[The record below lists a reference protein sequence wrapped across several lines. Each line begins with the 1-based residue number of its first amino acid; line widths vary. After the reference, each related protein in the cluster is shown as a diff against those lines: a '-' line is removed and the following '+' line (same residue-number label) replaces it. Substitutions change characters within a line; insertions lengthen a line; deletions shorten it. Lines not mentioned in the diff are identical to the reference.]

1 MPLIK
6 EIIEVIEA
14 FAPPAYQ
21 EEYDNAALLTGNPL
35 TQCTGAL
42 LTLDCT
48 EEVVEE
54 AVQKNCE
61 LIIAHHPVIF
71 KGLKKLTGSN
81 YVERTIIKAIQK
93 GIAIYA
99 CHTNLDN
106 VQAGVNFKIAQKLGL
121 TGTRIL
127 APKSGLLKRLETYVP
142 EGHEDKVREALFNA
156 GAGNVGNYDQCSFN
170 LEGTGTFRGNEN
182 TNPFLGE
189 SGKLS
194 REKETKIEC
203 IFDSFKAHQVLRA
216 LFSAHPYEE
225 VAYAVFEMQNSHSM
239 VGSGLIGYFETA
251 LSEHDF
257 LNHLK
262 SVFNLKVLKHT
273 ALTGKKIQTVA
284 LCGGSGQFLLKNA
297 ISSNADAYVSA
308 DFKYHEYFDAEGKL
322 LLADIGHFESEQFT
336 PEIFYEIIQKKFP
349 KFAIHLSKTNTNPVN
364 YF

>member
-6 EIIEVIEA
+6 EIIAVIES
-14 FAPPAYQ
+14 FAPPAFQ
-21 EEYDNAALLTGNPL
+21 EDYDNAALLTGNL
-35 TQCTGAL
+35 KTDCEAVL

-48 EEVVEE
+48 EEVIEE
-54 AVQKNCE
+54 AIQKNCN

-81 YVERTIIKAIQK
+81 YVERTIIKAIQS
-93 GIAIYA
+93 GIAVYA

-106 VQAGVNFKIAQKLGL
+106 VQLGVNHKIAQKLGL
-121 TGTRIL
+121 MNTQVL
-127 APKSGLLKRLETYVP
+127 APKTGLLRRLETYVP
-142 EGHEDKVREALFNA
+142 AGYEDKVREALFNA

-170 LEGTGTFRGNEN
+170 LEGTGTFRGNEH
-182 TNPFLGE
+182 THPFLGE

-203 IFDSFKAHQVLRA
+203 IFEAYKMNQVLNA
-216 LFSAHPYEE
+216 LFEAHPYEE
-225 VAYAVFEMQNSHSM
+225 VAYAVFHPQNHHRQ
-239 VGSGLIGYFETA
+239 VGSGLIGHFEEGM
-251 LSEHDF
+251 SEQAF

-262 SVFNLKVLKHT
+262 VVFGLKVLKHT
-273 ALTGKKIQTVA
+273 SLTGKKIQKVA

-297 ISSNADAYVSA
+297 ISSKADAYVSA